1 MIKIFIFGITGKIG
15 KNILNF
21 IKLNNNF
28 ILIGGINKKNYKKF
42 LNNKYNFI
50 FKLMNNN
57 SIIIDFS
64 NHYIIKNILFVSL
77 YYKIPIIIGTTGFN
91 FKELKYI
98 KFSSKYVALILS
110 YNMSI
115 GVNMLNLFFLNLNF
129 FFLKFNFNS
138 IIIDIHHNKK
148 KDAPSGTALI
158 FYSKL
163 KNINLNIFSSRIKN
177 IIGNHIIYLIS
188 NYEIIKFEHYVINRN
203 IFIIGIFY
211 SIIWLMSKKKG
222 CFSMYNVFFSC

>member
-15 KNILNF
+15 KTILNF
-21 IKLNNNF
+21 IKLNKNF
-28 ILIGGINKKNYKKF
+28 ILLGGINKKNYKKF
-42 LNNKYNFI
+42 INNKYNFI
-50 FKLMNNN
+50 FKLMTKN
-57 SIIIDFS
+57 SVIIDFS
-64 NHYIIKNILFVSL
+64 NHYMIKKILFVSL
-77 YYKIPIIIGTTGFN
+77 YYKISLIIGTTGFN
-91 FKELKYI
+91 FKELKCI
-98 KFSSKYVALILS
+98 KYCSKYIALILS

-115 GVNMLNLFFLNLNF
+115 GINILNLFFLNLNY

-148 KDAPSGTALI
+148 KDKPSGTALI
-158 FYSKL
+158 LYSKL

-188 NYEIIKFEHYVINRN
+188 NFEILKFEHYVINRN

-211 SIIWLMSKKKG
+211 SIIWLMNKKMG
-222 CFSMYNVFFSC
+222 FFSMYNVFFSC